1 MKARL
6 EKGKIV
12 KYSTVPNSFKAN
24 GKLIVGGGKNLST
37 EELEEHGFLDVI
49 APTYD
54 SVIEDIYNLHFDN
67 SYAYTDID
75 GNDAIRDVFIYDK
88 KDKTITE
95 TVAELKVSQIA
106 KVKHLAYNK
115 LLLTDWYAIRKAEN
129 ETAIPSNIQTERD
142 GIRTSVTTKEGEINA
157 LTTKASILKYDTNF

>member
-1 MKARL
+1 M
-6 EKGKIV
+6 
-12 KYSTVPNSFKAN
+12 
-24 GKLIVGGGKNLST
+24 
-37 EELEEHGFLDVI
+37 
-49 APTYD
+49 
-54 SVIEDIYNLHFDN
+54 
-67 SYAYTDID
+67 
-75 GNDAIRDVFIYDK
+75 FIYDK